1 MTGAQSYSHPELGQ
15 FEADPNLEASFRKE
29 IEWLGAPVSLSL
41 CFISVSLDDE
51 TEVDREVVA
60 ADACEILR
68 DKAAWQARLDDIL
81 MQRVLLDW
89 VRQWRE
95 GAQPIPDRSR
105 FLAEL
110 TLIGIYV
117 YGGGYIEFEIDGG
130 ALFDGNFLMATGTI
144 HEGFDDAGVA
154 G

>member
-1 MTGAQSYSHPELGQ
+1 MAPTQSYSHPELGQ
-15 FEADPNLEASFRKE
+15 FEIDPNFETSFSKE
-29 IEWLGAPVSLSL
+29 IEWLADPVSLRL

-51 TEVDREVVA
+51 TEVDREAVA

-68 DKAAWQARLDDIL
+68 DKAGWQARLDDIL
-81 MQRVLLDW
+81 MQRVFLVW
-89 VRQWRE
+89 VQEWRE
-95 GAQPIPDRSR
+95 GAQSIPDRSR

-110 TLIGIYV
+110 KLVAIYV

-130 ALFDGNFLMATGTI
+130 ALFDGNFIMATGDVR
-144 HEGFDDAGVA
+144 EGFDDAGVA